1 MKRRPRRAATKRGRS
16 PRATASGPRTI
27 LRSTLVA
34 MTALAR
40 EARQRARAPYS
51 RFAVGAALKVRSGE
65 IVTGCNVENAS
76 YGLSMCAER
85 VAVFKA
91 VSEGFTEFDAIVV
104 VAGGKRPTPPC
115 GACRQ
120 ILWELCGD
128 ILVRMV
134 DVEGRSRS
142 TRLRAL
148 LPLAFDGGDL

>member
-1 MKRRPRRAATKRGRS
+1 VKRRPRHGGGGPNRPTRAPVSRRPAIRS
-16 PRATASGPRTI
+16 
-27 LRSTLVA
+27 STLRA
-34 MTALAR
+34 MTALAG
-40 EARQRARAPYS
+40 EARGRARAPYS

-91 VSEGFTEFDAIVV
+91 VSEGFADFDAIVV
-104 VAGGKRPTPPC
+104 VAGGRRPTPPC

-134 DVEGRSRS
+134 DLEGHSRS
-142 TRLRAL
+142 ARLRAL
-148 LPLAFDGGDL
+148 LPLAFDEGDL